1 MEEIEF
7 ECPVCDD
14 GKKHK
19 AEVLRRERGKLDK
32 GDIKAIKGNVEV
44 MIVRCKDCK
53 RIGKI
58 IRHLDYNYEIYD
70 FPSDEESIKKLEK
83 LVNEI

>member
-19 AEVLRRERGKLDK
+19 AEVLRRERGKLEREEL
-32 GDIKAIKGNVEV
+32 GLIKGNVEV

-53 RIGKI
+53 KIGKI
-58 IRHLDYNYEIYD
+58 VRHLDYNFEIYD

-83 LVNEI
+83 LASET

>member
-19 AEVLRRERGKLDK
+19 AEVLKRERGKLERDEMK
-32 GDIKAIKGNVEV
+32 LIKGNVEV

-58 IRHLDYNYEIYD
+58 IRHLDYNFEIYD
-70 FPSDEESIKKLEK
+70 FPSDDESIEKLEK
-83 LVNEI
+83 LASQ

>member
-14 GKKHK
+14 KKKHK
-19 AEVLRRERGKLDK
+19 AVVLKRERGKLDREE
-32 GDIKAIKGNVEV
+32 IKLKGNVEV
-44 MIVRCKDCK
+44 MVVRCEDCG

-58 IRHLDYNYEIYD
+58 IKFLDYDFEIYD
-70 FPSDEESIKKLEK
+70 FPPPESEDYERLKK
-83 LVNEI
+83 IIT